1 MRDAAYEIARQQG
14 GFGESLLGGLGRQI
28 VVGAMRWV
36 NRRAALAYLTRLDD
50 HLLKDVGLSRDELE
64 RMGPAA
70 FRNQDAQAQYGRW
83 GR

>member
-14 GFGESLLGGLGRQI
+14 GFGESLLGGFYRQLVGG
-28 VVGAMRWV
+28 VVGWA

-50 HLLKDVGLSRDELE
+50 HLLKDVGLTRAELE
-64 RMGPAA
+64 GMGSAA
-70 FRNQDAQAQYGRW
+70 VSRPEGLGQFGRW

>member
-14 GFGESLLGGLGRQI
+14 GFGESLLGGFTQGI
-28 VVGAMRWV
+28 VGGLVRWA

-50 HLLKDVGLSRDELE
+50 HLLKDVGLKRDDLDF
-64 RMGPAA
+64 GGTQA
-70 FRNQDAQAQYGRW
+70 FNRQDATAQFGRW